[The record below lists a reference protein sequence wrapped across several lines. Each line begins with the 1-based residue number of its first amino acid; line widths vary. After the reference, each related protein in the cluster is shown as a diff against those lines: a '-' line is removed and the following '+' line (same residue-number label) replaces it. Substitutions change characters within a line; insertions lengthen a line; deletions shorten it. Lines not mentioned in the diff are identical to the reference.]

1 MGDNKKKTYRE
12 MHLLASSRRGF
23 WRVIFS
29 RTGIVTLLFLLGV
42 FLIFAW
48 VNDLTARWPQIIGVM
63 AVLQFVVVLVLL
75 NEEMESTAKN
85 TWMLVMYV
93 VPILG
98 PLFFVY
104 SKVDLGSY
112 AVRKRLNR
120 SQASDR
126 EILPENTEVLDRLE
140 QDN

>member
-12 MHLLASSRRGF
+12 IHLLASSRRGF

-48 VNDLTARWPQIIGVM
+48 VNDLTARWPQILGVM
-63 AVLQFVVVLVLL
+63 AVLQFVSVLVLL

-98 PLFFVY
+98 PLFYIY
-104 SKVDLGSY
+104 SKEGI
-112 AVRKRLNR
+112 R
-120 SQASDR
+120 Q
-126 EILPENTEVLDRLE
+126 TEPS
-140 QDN
+140 